1 MRFFLLLAVCLALPI
16 GSQAKPRPPKS
27 ITTLADLRDSIRT
40 IMKREHI
47 PGLML
52 VLATKDSVLVAEG
65 LGLADIDRKTPVTA
79 QHLFRMGSIT
89 KMFTTLGILKLVSQ
103 GKLALN
109 DPVSKIAPEVPIR
122 NDWAATNPVRVV
134 NLLEHTAGFDDMPF
148 NKVYNHE
155 ATDPQGLAAVKEF
168 EQALT
173 CRWRPGERFSYSN
186 PGYVVAGYLIE
197 KLSGQPWHQFV
208 TEQVMRPVGMT
219 RSNLNLRAD
228 PSGRYV
234 QGYKWADGSYQKVPF
249 LPIYGGADGSLNATA
264 ADMAR
269 WIQFFLN
276 DWQTQTG
283 QWLPDSVLTAMETPH
298 STLAAKAG
306 LRAGYALANYTGN
319 LDGKYPYQGHNGGI
333 DGFISVFSYNR
344 ELGVGYALSNNGSNP
359 LTSINKL
366 VAAFLTRQ
374 APSPSVA
381 AQPLD
386 KKAVDPYLGQYRAG
400 SPRNEI
406 LGFLE
411 RQLSGVSLRMDGDSL
426 VLSRAFG
433 EATHLVQTS
442 PLTFRKANQNLPSI
456 VLTVD
461 ADGNRVLSEQ
471 GSYFRHSSWLEA
483 WGLRLLLLISLAFV
497 GVSILAGIVWL
508 IFTFQRSY
516 AAPDAWLRLLPGL
529 GALSLIA
536 VVTALGSLVGNLTAS
551 PDETGPAT
559 ILFVGTLAFAGCCLA
574 AVFLLVRRWKFLQS
588 GLLKTYLLVTI
599 LSSCYVAGLLFAN
612 GWIGIRF

>member
-1 MRFFLLLAVCLALPI
+1 MRFFLLLAVCLALPV
-16 GSQAKPRPPKS
+16 GSQATPRPRKP
-27 ITTLADLRDSIRT
+27 INTLAELRDSIQKV
-40 IMKREHI
+40 MKREHI

-52 VLATKDSVLVAEG
+52 VLATKDSVLIAEG
-65 LGLADIDRKTPVTA
+65 LGLADIDRKTPVTD

-89 KMFTTLGILKLVSQ
+89 KMFTTMGILKLVSQ
-103 GKLALN
+103 GKLKLD
-109 DPVSKIAPEVPIR
+109 DPVSKIAPEVPIQ
-122 NDWAATNPVRVV
+122 NDWASTNPVRVV

-155 ATDPQGLAAVKEF
+155 ATDPQGLAAVKVF
-168 EQALT
+168 EPALR

-208 TEQVMRPVGMT
+208 TEQVMRPAGMT
-219 RSNLNLRAD
+219 QSNLNLRPD
-228 PSGRYV
+228 QTGRYV
-234 QGYKWADGSYQKVPF
+234 QGYKWADGSFKKVPF
-249 LPIYGGADGSLNATA
+249 LPIYGGSDGSLNASAT
-264 ADMAR
+264 DMAR

-283 QWLPDSVLTAMETPH
+283 QWLPDSVLTEMETPH
-298 STLAAKAG
+298 STLAANAGLKAG
-306 LRAGYALANYTGN
+306 YGLANYTGN
-319 LDGKYPYQGHNGGI
+319 LNGKYPYHGHNGGI
-333 DGFISVFSYNR
+333 DGFISVFGYNR

-359 LTSINKL
+359 LASINKM
-366 VAAFLTRQ
+366 VADFLTRQ
-374 APSPSVA
+374 APSPTLT

-386 KKAVDPYLGQYRAG
+386 KQAVEPYLGQYRAG

-411 RQLSGVSLRMDGDSL
+411 RQLTGVSLRMDGDSL

-433 EATHLVQTS
+433 NETRLIQTG
-442 PLTFRKANQNLPSI
+442 PLTFRKANDNLPSI

-461 ADGNRVLSEQ
+461 AAGNRVISDQ
-471 GSYFRHSSWLEA
+471 GNYFRHSSWLEA
-483 WGLRLLLLISLAFV
+483 WGLRLLLLISFVFV
-497 GVSILAGIVWL
+497 GFSILAGIVWF
-508 IFTFQRSY
+508 IFTLQRSY

-536 VVTALGSLVGNLTAS
+536 AVFALGNLVGNLTAG
-551 PDETGPAT
+551 PDETLPAT
-559 ILFVGTLAFAGCCLA
+559 IIFAGTLVFAGCCVA
-574 AVFLLVRRWKFLQS
+574 AVYLLVRRWKFLQN
-588 GLLKTYLLVTI
+588 GWLKAYLLVTI